1 MKILSMY
8 YLSVIIYIFGGL
20 FVIAYSLII
29 KPISEMYNEQI
40 NIMVSPIFGNYAV
53 FLTSLFFIAISLTVV
68 SLILF
73 IMVLILSKN
82 AKKRLSMMTLALTAL
97 LYVFAFAALVVTAP

>member
-53 FLTSLFFIAISLTVV
+53 FLTSLFFIALSLTVV

-82 AKKRLSMMTLALTAL
+82 AKKRLSMMTLALTTL